1 MMSSYSPDIIMTVCT
16 AYGEIGYEGLGVCCL
31 RTGISASLSSVGVL
45 RRFRVKFVLSVKG
58 CEATVSA
65 VCNMDL
71 LQQQKRSTPRKP

>member
-45 RRFRVKFVLSVKG
+45 RRFRVKFVLSV
-58 CEATVSA
+58 
-65 VCNMDL
+65 
-71 LQQQKRSTPRKP
+71 